1 MVIIN
6 IIIPYA
12 ARKDLPYPSSYSLC
26 TAKVFITS
34 FHNETSIYMGMKSYG
49 LNENVLSTNMKN
61 MSSTL
66 VYEIKLNR
74 FNKFPVPPSIRA
86 IILVIIEWMILFNST
101 SMIAHTIIPIV
112 TIISFKYI
120 PKIKPRNA
128 VKNIEVS
135 TPS

>member
-34 FHNETSIYMGMKSYG
+34 FHNETNIYIGMKING
-49 LNENVLSTNMKN
+49 LNENILSTNMKN